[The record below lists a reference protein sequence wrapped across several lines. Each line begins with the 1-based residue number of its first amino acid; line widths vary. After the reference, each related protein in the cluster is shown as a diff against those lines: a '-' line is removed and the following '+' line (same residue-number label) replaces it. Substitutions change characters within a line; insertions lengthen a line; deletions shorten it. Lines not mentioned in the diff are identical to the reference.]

1 MLTQLAQSKEFFISA
16 FYRCRSKWGRHSW
29 TCCPTRR
36 WSRSTRSTPHSWGR
50 RWTQTRHTR
59 PWGVDPQIWGTCRTR
74 SPAFIQTLPSGL
86 IVTPTPKS
94 LRQLQ
99 VIQDVKNKLCFGF
112 PCIYISYPLFQ
123 FLCLLCSPSLW
134 IKGSYCL
141 ELVSWSEY
149 LLVCCLSVAKA
160 ISGEPLLNRHDTR

>member
-36 WSRSTRSTPHSWGR
+36 WSRNTRSTPHSWGR
-50 RWTQTRHTR
+50 RWTQTRRTR

-94 LRQLQ
+94 LHQLQ
-99 VIQDVKNKLCFGF
+99 VIRDVKNILCFEV
-112 PCIYISYPLFQ
+112 Y
-123 FLCLLCSPSLW
+123 LLLYLLSFITVSLSFMLPTLW
-134 IKGSYCL
+134 IKGHIVL
-141 ELVSWSEY
+141 N
-149 LLVCCLSVAKA
+149 LSVGQYIFWFVALVLLKA
-160 ISGEPLLNRHDTR
+160 LATKCSGF